1 MSSFD
6 TDDSIYT
13 TSVLNSN
20 SNLSSNSESSIS
32 DTSSNTSDSN
42 SDAASDVDSNYDDE
56 IEEIIED
63 IYFHE
68 EVFLDSEKQEN
79 QYYIGINKVS
89 RDNNYILYANSIT
102 IPSFFR
108 YNIKHVG
115 LYLQEYSLFKCNPN
129 IDIMKLFILDDHT
142 YTVVLKTHWLRIIQR
157 HWKNIYLR
165 RKQAIKK
172 RLQLQTRMYF
182 EKHARYPD
190 NSYIIP
196 TLRGMLVSY
205 NTKLFVKCH

>member
-1 MSSFD
+1 MSSSD
-6 TDDSIYT
+6 TDDSSYN
-13 TSVLNSN
+13 TSMMNFN
-20 SNLSSNSESSIS
+20 SNLSSTSETTTTSDSS
-32 DTSSNTSDSN
+32 TAYDSN
-42 SDAASDVDSNYDDE
+42 SDDINSNYDDE
-56 IEEIIED
+56 IEDIIED

-68 EVFLDSEKQEN
+68 EQFLDSEKQN
-79 QYYIGINKVS
+79 NHYYIGINKVS

-115 LYLQEYSLFKCNPN
+115 LYLQEYSIFRCNSN

-157 HWKNIYLR
+157 HWKNIYSQ
-165 RKQAIKK
+165 RKLTIKK
-172 RLQLQTRMYF
+172 RKQLQARMYF
-182 EKHARYPD
+182 EKHGRYPD

-196 TLRGMLVSY
+196 TIHGMLVSY
-205 NTKLFVKCH
+205 NTKLLVKCH

>member
-6 TDDSIYT
+6 TEDSMYNT
-13 TSVLNSN
+13 YNLNSN
-20 SNLSSNSESSIS
+20 SNLSSTTESTIS
-32 DTSSNTSDSN
+32 DTSSSSSVGN
-42 SDAASDVDSNYDDE
+42 SVTDVDSNYDDE

-68 EVFLDSEKQEN
+68 EQFLDSEKQDN
-79 QYYIGINKVS
+79 HYYIGINKVS

-115 LYLQEYSLFKCNPN
+115 LYLQEYSIFKCNPN
-129 IDIMKLFILDDHT
+129 IDIMKLFILDDYT

-165 RKQAIKK
+165 RKHAIKK
-172 RLQLQTRMYF
+172 RKQLQARMYF
-182 EKHARYPD
+182 EKHGRYPD

-205 NTKLFVKCH
+205 NTNLFVKRH

>member
-1 MSSFD
+1 MSSSD
-6 TDDSIYT
+6 TDDSSYN
-13 TSVLNSN
+13 TSMMNLN
-20 SNLSSNSESSIS
+20 SNLSSTSETTTTSDSS
-32 DTSSNTSDSN
+32 TAYDSN
-42 SDAASDVDSNYDDE
+42 SDDINSNYDDE
-56 IEEIIED
+56 IEDMIED

-68 EVFLDSEKQEN
+68 EQFLDSEKQDN
-79 QYYIGINKVS
+79 HYYIGINKVS

-115 LYLQEYSLFKCNPN
+115 LYLQEYSIFRCNSN

-157 HWKNIYLR
+157 HWKNIYSQRTLT
-165 RKQAIKK
+165 IKK
-172 RLQLQTRMYF
+172 RKQLQARMYF
-182 EKHARYPD
+182 EKHGRYPD

-196 TLRGMLVSY
+196 TIHGMLVSY
-205 NTKLFVKCH
+205 NAKLLVKCH